1 MRDPSGNCPWCIA
14 ALVSGG
20 IDLGIQLYQ
29 NHGNWGCV
37 DWWEVGGSMAMGAVG
52 GFAGEF
58 FNELRVENELV
69 EETVRVGRW
78 MSDTELGEMQ
88 DTGMVVESSLNG
100 VTSVTSPPDAMA
112 WMAQTEGRNFV
123 EFDVPQS
130 AIRAS
135 DGVTG
140 KYMGL
145 TVFLPRA

>member
-1 MRDPSGNCPWCIA
+1 
-14 ALVSGG
+14 
-20 IDLGIQLYQ
+20 
-29 NHGNWGCV
+29 
-37 DWWEVGGSMAMGAVG
+37 
-52 GFAGEF
+52 
-58 FNELRVENELV
+58 
-69 EETVRVGRW
+69 

-100 VTSVTSPPDAMA
+100 VTSVTSPHDAMA

-140 KYMGL
+140 KIYGPNSI
-145 TVFLPRA
+145 FAPRLGITEMPSATNISHTLSKIY